1 MNYPIKTKKITCTSR
16 YGERSYKYQGK
27 KIKDFHNGIDL
38 IDADR
43 NPNVEIL
50 AFADGEVIGVRKTGS
65 QYGVGCYVRIKHSNG
80 YQTLYYHL
88 KSKSIVVN
96 VGDKV
101 KKNQK
106 IGIIGT
112 TGQSTGIHLHFQIDK
127 GSSATSID
135 PYDYVFG
142 NKEFIQEPKP
152 TPAPVTTKITVG
164 DTVIVN
170 GVGTAS
176 STGTGAKTREFKNTK
191 MKVIMISGNTSRPN
205 RYALNIYNQGTN
217 NDARSVSAW
226 FREQDIKKK

>member
-1 MNYPIKTKKITCTSR
+1 MNYPIKSKNIRCTSR
-16 YGERSYKYQGK
+16 YGNRQYTYQGK
-27 KIKDFHNGIDL
+27 LIKDFHRGIDL
-38 IDADR
+38 VPSPSNSNA
-43 NPNVEIL
+43 EIV
-50 AFADGEVIGVRKTGS
+50 AFADGEVVSVRKTGS

-106 IGIIGT
+106 IGVIGT

-142 NKEFIQEPKP
+142 NKEFIQETKP
-152 TPAPVTTKITVG
+152 TPVPVTTKITVG

-205 RYALNIYNQGTN
+205 RYALNIYNKGTN

-226 FREQDIKKK
+226 FREKDIKKK

>member
-1 MNYPIKTKKITCTSR
+1 MNYPIKANNIKCTSR
-16 YGERSYKYQGK
+16 YGNRQYNYKGK
-27 KIKDFHNGIDL
+27 LIKDFHRGIDL
-38 IDADR
+38 VPSPSNSNA
-43 NPNVEIL
+43 EIV
-50 AFADGEVIGVRKTGS
+50 AFADGEVVSVRKTGS

-106 IGIIGT
+106 LGIIGT

-142 NKEFIQEPKP
+142 NKDFTSESKP

-170 GVGTAS
+170 GIGTAS
-176 STGTGAKTREFKNTK
+176 SAGTGAKTKEFKNTK
-191 MKVIMISGNTSRPN
+191 MKVIMIAGNTSRPN
-205 RYALNIYNQGTN
+205 RYALNIYNKGKN
-217 NDARSVSAW
+217 NDTRSVSAW
-226 FREQDIKKK
+226 FREKDIKKK